1 MRLNKATHYGLL
13 AALEMARLEN
23 GAVVTVAEVAAR
35 YALPE
40 GVLAKVFQQLAR
52 TGIAVGTRGVGGGY
66 RLAHAPSD
74 LTVFDVIDALETGD
88 GTLISRPESGGDG
101 FPSRRSSLKAEE
113 SDSSDSDP
121 DRVPSPAR
129 GLERLFREVD
139 DLARATFA
147 STSLETLA
155 KG

>member
-1 MRLNKATHYGLL
+1 MRLNKATHYGLY

-23 GAVVTVAEVAAR
+23 EEVVTVAEVASR
-35 YALPE
+35 HELPE

-52 TGIAVGTRGVGGGY
+52 AGIAVGTRGVGGGY
-66 RLAHAPSD
+66 RLVRTPAD
-74 LTVFDVIDALETGD
+74 LTVLDVIEALETGD
-88 GTLISRPESGGDG
+88 RIVVSRPESADDEMFGAAG
-101 FPSRRSSLKAEE
+101 ANT
-113 SDSSDSDP
+113 
-121 DRVPSPAR
+121 DRLPSPAQ

-155 KG
+155 RG

>member
-1 MRLNKATHYGLL
+1 MRLNKATHYGLF

-23 GAVVTVAEVAAR
+23 GKVVTVAEVAGR
-35 YALPE
+35 YELPE

-52 TGIAVGTRGVGGGY
+52 ASIAVGTRGVGGGY
-66 RLAHAPSD
+66 RLACAPSD
-74 LTVFDVIDALETGD
+74 LTVLDVIDALETGD
-88 GTLISRPESGGDG
+88 GILISRPESAGDDISSRGPDLGGE
-101 FPSRRSSLKAEE
+101 KAGAG
-113 SDSSDSDP
+113 SSDP
-121 DRVPSPAR
+121 DRLPSPAR

-155 KG
+155 RG

>member
-1 MRLNKATHYGLL
+1 MRLNKATHYGLF

-23 GAVVTVAEVAAR
+23 GEAVTVAEVAAR
-35 YALPE
+35 YELPE

-52 TGIAVGTRGVGGGY
+52 AGIAAGTRGVGGGY
-66 RLAHAPSD
+66 RLARAPSE
-74 LTVFDVIDALETGD
+74 LTVLDVIDALETG
-88 GTLISRPESGGDG
+88 GSE
-101 FPSRRSSLKAEE
+101 
-113 SDSSDSDP
+113 P
-121 DRVPSPAR
+121 DRLTSPAP

-155 KG
+155 RG

>member
-1 MRLNKATHYGLL
+1 MRLNKATHYGLY

-23 GAVVTVAEVAAR
+23 QEVVTVAEVASR
-35 YALPE
+35 YELPE

-52 TGIAVGTRGVGGGY
+52 ADIAVGTRGVGGGY
-66 RLAHAPSD
+66 RLVRSPAD
-74 LTVFDVIDALETGD
+74 LTVLDVIEALETGD
-88 GTLISRPESGGDG
+88 RIVVSRPESAGDETFG
-101 FPSRRSSLKAEE
+101 ATGANTARL
-113 SDSSDSDP
+113 
-121 DRVPSPAR
+121 PSPAR

-155 KG
+155 RG